1 MKLIF
6 RYMKTFASAIILSM
20 FLKLLATFFE
30 LVLPYILEHMI
41 DDVVPSGN
49 MNSVIFWGIAM
60 IFTAVFCWL
69 FNIFA
74 NHTAVRNAHLISY
87 RVRKDLFDKTI
98 NLSGSQFDAFGLPS
112 LTSRM
117 TSDSYNVQSFAQS
130 FQTLCV
136 RAPIMLVGGIIVT
149 MTIDPVLSMILC
161 IMVPILLTVVFSVSR
176 HGIPLYNKVQTR
188 LDDVTRVLR
197 ENITGIRVIKA
208 LSKTEYETERFHDIN
223 QKMTD
228 QDMSANTF
236 MAIPG
241 PSMQLSLNIGL
252 SLVVLIGAYRVN
264 AGVMKPGVILAF
276 LTYFNLIMMSV
287 MALNRIFMMTSKAS
301 ASADRIALVLAAKD
315 EPVIHT
321 DTQPDPSDAYIH
333 FDHVS
338 FSYRR
343 QQSNTE
349 MENCLSD
356 IDFIMP
362 KGGTLGIIGPTG
374 CGKTTIINLLMRFY
388 DVSEGAVYINGR
400 DVRSYAK
407 DELHSMFGTVF
418 QNDIVFNDTL
428 RQNILFGR
436 NLSDE
441 QLNNAIE
448 DAQAKEYVSQLKEGL
463 DYEADI
469 KGANLSGGQ
478 KQRLLIS
485 RALAGNPDILILDDS
500 SSALDYKTDS
510 LLRKAISEHHR
521 DSTLIMVAQ
530 RVSSIQNA
538 DQILVLEDGRCIG
551 KGTHQQLL
559 DSCEYYRSIYESQM
573 GELSEG

>member
-1 MKLIF
+1 MQLIF
-6 RYMKTFASAIILSM
+6 RYMKTFASAICLSM
-20 FLKLLATFFE
+20 FLKLIATFFE
-30 LVLPYILEHMI
+30 LALPYILEHMI
-41 DDVVPSGN
+41 DHVVPSGN
-49 MNSVIFWGIAM
+49 LKHVIFWGIAM
-60 IFTAVFCWL
+60 IFTALLCWI
-69 FNIFA
+69 FNILA
-74 NHTAVRNAHLISY
+74 NRKAVNNAHHISY
-87 RVRKDLFDKTI
+87 NVRKDLFDKTI

-117 TSDSYNVQSFAQS
+117 TSDSYNVQSFAQA
-130 FQTLCV
+130 FQTICV
-136 RAPIMLVGGIIVT
+136 RAPIMLVGGIIIT
-149 MTIDPVLSMILC
+149 LTIDPVLSSVLC
-161 IMVPILLTVVFSVSR
+161 IMVPILLVVVLSVSR
-176 HGIPLYNKVQTR
+176 RGIPLYNKVQTR

-208 LSKTEYETERFHDIN
+208 LSKTEYETERFRDIN

-228 QDMSANTF
+228 QDMQANTF

-252 SLVVLIGAYRVN
+252 TLVVLIGAYRVN
-264 AGVMKPGVILAF
+264 AGLMKPGVILAF

-301 ASADRIALVLAAKD
+301 ASADRIALVLAAED
-315 EPVIHT
+315 EPKVII
-321 DTQPDPSDAYIH
+321 DTEPDSSDAYIH

-338 FSYRR
+338 FSYRK
-343 QQSNTE
+343 QQSNKD

-356 IDFIMP
+356 IDFTMP

-388 DVSEGAVYINGR
+388 DADKGAVYINGK
-400 DVRSYAK
+400 DVRSYEK
-407 DELHSMFGTVF
+407 DELHSLFGSVF

-428 RQNILFGR
+428 KENILFGR
-436 NLSDE
+436 NLNDE
-441 QLNNAIE
+441 QLSTAIQ
-448 DAQAKEYVSQLKEGL
+448 DAQAYEYISQLKEGL
-463 DYEADI
+463 DYKADI

-500 SSALDYKTDS
+500 SSALDYKTDA
-510 LLRKAISEHHR
+510 LLRKAIAEHHN
-521 DSTLIMVAQ
+521 DSTLIMIAQ

-551 KGTHQQLL
+551 HGTHSQLL
-559 DSCEYYRSIYESQM
+559 ESCDYYRNIYESQM

>member
-356 IDFIMP
+356 IDFTMP

-436 NLSDE
+436 DLSDE

-510 LLRKAISEHHR
+510 LLRKAISEHHG

-559 DSCEYYRSIYESQM
+559 ESCEYYRSIYESQM

>member
-463 DYEADI
+463 DYKADI

-573 GELSEG
+573 GELSEV

>member
-463 DYEADI
+463 DYKADI

-510 LLRKAISEHHR
+510 LLRKAISEHHG

-559 DSCEYYRSIYESQM
+559 ESCEYYRSIYESQM
-573 GELSEG
+573 GELSEE

>member
-112 LTSRM
+112 LSSRM

-356 IDFIMP
+356 IDFTMP

-463 DYEADI
+463 DYKADI

>member
-49 MNSVIFWGIAM
+49 MNSIIFWGIAM

-356 IDFIMP
+356 IDFTMP

-463 DYEADI
+463 DYKADI

>member
-136 RAPIMLVGGIIVT
+136 RAPIMLVGGIVVT

-301 ASADRIALVLAAKD
+301 ASADRIALVLAAKY

-436 NLSDE
+436 DLSDE

-448 DAQAKEYVSQLKEGL
+448 DAQAKEYISQLKEGL
-463 DYEADI
+463 DYKADI

-510 LLRKAISEHHR
+510 LLRKAISEHHG

-559 DSCEYYRSIYESQM
+559 ESCEYYRSIYESQM
-573 GELSEG
+573 GELSEE

>member
-136 RAPIMLVGGIIVT
+136 RAPIMLVGGIVVT

-356 IDFIMP
+356 IDFTMP

-463 DYEADI
+463 DYKADI

-510 LLRKAISEHHR
+510 LLRKAISEHHG

-559 DSCEYYRSIYESQM
+559 ESCEYYRSIYESQM

>member
-20 FLKLLATFFE
+20 FLKLLGTFFE

-356 IDFIMP
+356 IDFTMP

-463 DYEADI
+463 DYKADI

-573 GELSEG
+573 GELSEV

>member
-20 FLKLLATFFE
+20 FLKLLGTFFE

-356 IDFIMP
+356 IDFTMP

-463 DYEADI
+463 DYKADI

>member
-49 MNSVIFWGIAM
+49 MNSIIFWGIAM
-60 IFTAVFCWL
+60 IFTAVFCLL

-356 IDFIMP
+356 IDFTMP

-463 DYEADI
+463 DYKADI

-510 LLRKAISEHHR
+510 LLRKAISEHHG

-573 GELSEG
+573 GELSEV

>member
-356 IDFIMP
+356 IDFTMP

-463 DYEADI
+463 DYKADI

-510 LLRKAISEHHR
+510 LLRKAISEHHG

>member
-208 LSKTEYETERFHDIN
+208 LSKTEYETERFNDIN

-463 DYEADI
+463 DYKADI

-573 GELSEG
+573 GELSEV

>member
-463 DYEADI
+463 DYKADI

-573 GELSEG
+573 GELSED

>member
-208 LSKTEYETERFHDIN
+208 LSKSEYETERFHDIN

-356 IDFIMP
+356 IDFTMP

-436 NLSDE
+436 DLSDE

-463 DYEADI
+463 DYKADI

-510 LLRKAISEHHR
+510 LLRKAISEHHG

-559 DSCEYYRSIYESQM
+559 ESCEYYRSIYESQM
-573 GELSEG
+573 GELSEV

>member
-356 IDFIMP
+356 IDFTMP

-463 DYEADI
+463 DYKADI

-559 DSCEYYRSIYESQM
+559 ESCEYYRSIYESQM

>member
-356 IDFIMP
+356 IDFTMP

-463 DYEADI
+463 DYKADI

-510 LLRKAISEHHR
+510 LLRKAIAEHHG

>member
-356 IDFIMP
+356 IDFTMP

-436 NLSDE
+436 DLSDE

-510 LLRKAISEHHR
+510 LLRKAISEHHG

-573 GELSEG
+573 GELSEV

>member
-49 MNSVIFWGIAM
+49 MNSIIFWGIAM

-74 NHTAVRNAHLISY
+74 NHTAVRNAHLIPY

-436 NLSDE
+436 DLSDE

-463 DYEADI
+463 DYKADI

>member
-197 ENITGIRVIKA
+197 ENITGTRVIKA

-463 DYEADI
+463 DYKADI

-559 DSCEYYRSIYESQM
+559 ESCEYYRSIYESQM

>member
-356 IDFIMP
+356 IDFTMP

-436 NLSDE
+436 DLSDE

-448 DAQAKEYVSQLKEGL
+448 DAQAKEYISQLKEGL
-463 DYEADI
+463 DYKADI

-510 LLRKAISEHHR
+510 LLRKAISEHHG

-573 GELSEG
+573 GELSEV

>member
-20 FLKLLATFFE
+20 FLKLLGTFFE

-343 QQSNTE
+343 QRSNTE

-356 IDFIMP
+356 IDFTMP

-436 NLSDE
+436 DLSDE

-463 DYEADI
+463 DYKADI

-510 LLRKAISEHHR
+510 LLRKAISEHHG

-559 DSCEYYRSIYESQM
+559 ESCEYYRSIYESQM

>member
-20 FLKLLATFFE
+20 FLKLLGTFFE

-356 IDFIMP
+356 IDFTMP

-463 DYEADI
+463 DYKADI

-510 LLRKAISEHHR
+510 LLRKAIAEHHG

-559 DSCEYYRSIYESQM
+559 ESCEYYRSIYESQM

>member
-49 MNSVIFWGIAM
+49 MNSIIFWGIAM
-60 IFTAVFCWL
+60 IFTAVFCLL

-356 IDFIMP
+356 IDFTMP

-436 NLSDE
+436 DLSDE

-463 DYEADI
+463 DYKADI

-510 LLRKAISEHHR
+510 LLRKAISEHHG

-559 DSCEYYRSIYESQM
+559 ESCEYYRSIYESQM
-573 GELSEG
+573 GELSEE

>member
-436 NLSDE
+436 DLSDE

-463 DYEADI
+463 DYKADI

-510 LLRKAISEHHR
+510 LLRKAISEHHG

-559 DSCEYYRSIYESQM
+559 ESCEYYRSIYESQM

>member
-20 FLKLLATFFE
+20 FLKLLGTFFE

-136 RAPIMLVGGIIVT
+136 RAPIMLVGGIVVT

-356 IDFIMP
+356 IDFTMP

-436 NLSDE
+436 DLSDE

-463 DYEADI
+463 DYKADI

-510 LLRKAISEHHR
+510 LLRKAISEHHG

>member
-356 IDFIMP
+356 IDFTMP

-436 NLSDE
+436 DLSDE

-463 DYEADI
+463 DYKADI

-510 LLRKAISEHHR
+510 LLRKAIAEHHG

>member
-20 FLKLLATFFE
+20 FLKLLGTFFE

-356 IDFIMP
+356 IDFTMP

-463 DYEADI
+463 DYKADI

-510 LLRKAISEHHR
+510 LLRKAISEHHG

>member
-356 IDFIMP
+356 IDFTMP

-436 NLSDE
+436 DLSDE

-463 DYEADI
+463 DYKADI

-510 LLRKAISEHHR
+510 LLRKAISEHHG

-559 DSCEYYRSIYESQM
+559 ESCEYYRSIYESQM

>member
-356 IDFIMP
+356 IDFTMP

-436 NLSDE
+436 DLSDE

-448 DAQAKEYVSQLKEGL
+448 DAQAKEYISQLKEGL
-463 DYEADI
+463 DYKADI

-510 LLRKAISEHHR
+510 ILRKAIAEHHG

-559 DSCEYYRSIYESQM
+559 ESCEYYRSIYESQM
-573 GELSEG
+573 GELSEE

>member
-98 NLSGSQFDAFGLPS
+98 NLSGSQFDAFELPS

-463 DYEADI
+463 DYKADI

-559 DSCEYYRSIYESQM
+559 ESCEYYRSIYESQM
-573 GELSEG
+573 GELSEE

>member
-463 DYEADI
+463 DYKADI

-573 GELSEG
+573 GELSEE

>member
-436 NLSDE
+436 DLSDE

-463 DYEADI
+463 DYKADI

-510 LLRKAISEHHR
+510 LLRKAISEHHG

>member
-136 RAPIMLVGGIIVT
+136 RAPIMLVGGIVVT

-356 IDFIMP
+356 IDFTMP

-436 NLSDE
+436 DLSDE

-463 DYEADI
+463 DYKADI

-510 LLRKAISEHHR
+510 LLRKAISEHHG

-573 GELSEG
+573 GELSEV

>member
-356 IDFIMP
+356 IDFTMP

-436 NLSDE
+436 DLSDE

-463 DYEADI
+463 DYKADI

-510 LLRKAISEHHR
+510 LLRKAISEHHG

>member
-356 IDFIMP
+356 IDFTMP

-374 CGKTTIINLLMRFY
+374 CGKTTIISLLMRFY

-463 DYEADI
+463 DYKADI

-510 LLRKAISEHHR
+510 LLRKAIAEHHG

>member
-356 IDFIMP
+356 IDFTMP

-436 NLSDE
+436 DLSDE

-463 DYEADI
+463 DYKADI

-559 DSCEYYRSIYESQM
+559 ESCEYYRSIYESQM

>member
-301 ASADRIALVLAAKD
+301 ASADRSALVLAAKD

-356 IDFIMP
+356 IDFTMP

-463 DYEADI
+463 DYKADI
-469 KGANLSGGQ
+469 KGANISGGQ

-559 DSCEYYRSIYESQM
+559 ESCEYYRSIYESQM